1 MINKI
6 VEIANEAGNIILDGV
21 NKEKDVNYKGSI
33 DLVTEYDLKTEI
45 FIKDKLSKIFPN
57 HKIIGEETSTNPFD
71 DFNNAIFIDP
81 IDGTTNFVHGFPF
94 VSISIGVY
102 TDRIG
107 HYGVVYNPVMN
118 ELFYAENGKGA
129 FLNNKKISV
138 SNKDRLSKSL
148 CATGFPYIKDE
159 LSYLMDILKKVL
171 SVSRG
176 IRRAGSAALDL
187 CYVAKGVFDLYY
199 ERNLKPW
206 DISAGMIIL
215 KEAGGLV
222 TDFEGKEQNLKT
234 GSLIASNGLVH
245 NEFLELIK

>member
-6 VEIANEAGNIILDGV
+6 VEIAYEAGKIIIEGANKDKNI
-21 NKEKDVNYKGSI
+21 NYKGDI
-33 DLVTEYDLKTEI
+33 DLVTEYDVKTEK
-45 FIKDKLSKIFPN
+45 FLKEKLSNIFKN
-57 HKIIGEETSTNPFD
+57 HEIIAEESTDNPFK

-94 VSISIGVY
+94 LSISIGIY
-102 TDRIG
+102 TEKKG
-107 HYGVVYNPVMN
+107 QYGVVYNPILN
-118 ELFYAENGKGA
+118 EMFCAEKGKGA
-129 FLNNKKISV
+129 FLNGNKISV
-138 SNKDRLSKSL
+138 SNKESLSKSL
-148 CATGFPYIKDE
+148 CATGFPYMKEE
-159 LSYLMDILKKVL
+159 LPYLMKILEKTL
-171 SVSRG
+171 SISRG
-176 IRRAGSAALDL
+176 IRRAGSAAIDL

-222 TDFEGKEQNLKT
+222 TDFDGNEQNLKT

>member
-1 MINKI
+1 MKTNTIS
-6 VEIANEAGNIILDGV
+6 LF
-21 NKEKDVNYKGSI
+21 
-33 DLVTEYDLKTEI
+33 LKTEI

-129 FLNNKKISV
+129 FLNNKKILV